1 LIKLF
6 PSMNSS
12 KSSRLDSR
20 HPHNIFVSP
29 SPEPALPYFEQ
40 CQTAI
45 LTMPPLISLVFLL
58 VGPALGEFTELVC
71 EGRRA
76 HSQFDLG
83 QKDFSNATNLSS
95 EISLSADSA
104 QFMFGFEEQSPIPDD
119 ILALFET
126 VNEVVSPPRELRHPN
141 NAPQRQGDL
150 VAFSAEILPGETA
163 FWKNDQHVIG
173 GLSNPEDEFQFD
185 DIGNLDYANQS
196 LFMSAGVYDEPG
208 KLTSTVMNHQPTQ
221 VIVRRLLKVF
231 ERQVLTCVTYVSTS
245 HPMVR

>member
-1 LIKLF
+1 M
-6 PSMNSS
+6 S
-12 KSSRLDSR
+12 
-20 HPHNIFVSP
+20 
-29 SPEPALPYFEQ
+29 
-40 CQTAI
+40 
-45 LTMPPLISLVFLL
+45 PLISLIFLL

-76 HSQFDLG
+76 HSRFDLG
-83 QKDFSNATNLSS
+83 QNDFSNATNLSS

-119 ILALFET
+119 ILTLFET
-126 VNEVVSPPRELRHPN
+126 VDEVVSPPRELRRPN

-150 VAFSAEILPGETA
+150 AFSAEILPGETA

-173 GLSNPEDEFQFD
+173 GLSIPGDEFQFD
-185 DIGNLDYANQS
+185 DIGNLDYVNQS
-196 LFMSAGVYDEPG
+196 LLMSAGVDDEPG
-208 KLTSTVMNHQPTQ
+208 KLTSVMNHQPTQ

-245 HPMVR
+245 RPMAR